1 MRERFPA
8 LTALILLVALVLSTW
23 WAANYAQKA
32 VETDPPRRMTHEMDS
47 WSKNFVM
54 LRTDAT
60 GKPVDRL
67 EGDYGRHFPDDDS
80 YHVTNPRAIG
90 QQAGNPITIGTARTA
105 IMDDH
110 NNRITMI
117 GDAHVHRQPDARNDA
132 LDAYSQKFVIM
143 PNDDVVYTDLPAH
156 VVKDR
161 STMDGIGMRYDNKT
175 QQLRV
180 YSASNV
186 NLAPKDTNR
195 TTDRPTS
202 DNPAAGDPAAG
213 APAAGDPAGA
223 PADGGAASN
232 NSANKKK

>member
-1 MRERFPA
+1 
-8 LTALILLVALVLSTW
+8 
-23 WAANYAQKA
+23 
-32 VETDPPRRMTHEMDS
+32 
-47 WSKNFVM
+47 
-54 LRTDAT
+54 
-60 GKPVDRL
+60 
-67 EGDYGRHFPDDDS
+67 
-80 YHVTNPRAIG
+80 
-90 QQAGNPITIGTARTA
+90 
-105 IMDDH
+105 MDDH

-156 VVKDR
+156 VVKGR

-213 APAAGDPAGA
+213 DPAAGAPAAGDPAGA